1 MPIGEFLGEVPD
13 LPHDREGFE
22 QIALSPP
29 TREPLVFGE
38 DLLPHLHESV
48 EGRFLGGLLSGRLPR
63 DGGRSLAWTLIPEQK
78 IAQSPQKSSRHT
90 LAMITNADRQGI
102 DNVAKKPDFVNV
114 PEPEREKKTE
124 NPTNLYHRVD
134 KTDRSAVFFH
144 LRGSFTIQK
153 DEEDQNVVKVR
164 RSAFL
169 HNQNREDHARGDGR
183 MEWML
188 VLPPLAVALSQLKIE
203 TLTISQVADLLGVS
217 RQTVYGYIDR
227 GELELIVLQGL
238 RRPIRR
244 VTVES
249 FKRLR
254 EKLLKSKE

>member
-1 MPIGEFLGEVPD
+1 
-13 LPHDREGFE
+13 
-22 QIALSPP
+22 
-29 TREPLVFGE
+29 
-38 DLLPHLHESV
+38 
-48 EGRFLGGLLSGRLPR
+48 
-63 DGGRSLAWTLIPEQK
+63 
-78 IAQSPQKSSRHT
+78 
-90 LAMITNADRQGI
+90 
-102 DNVAKKPDFVNV
+102 
-114 PEPEREKKTE
+114 
-124 NPTNLYHRVD
+124 
-134 KTDRSAVFFH
+134 
-144 LRGSFTIQK
+144 
-153 DEEDQNVVKVR
+153 
-164 RSAFL
+164 
-169 HNQNREDHARGDGR
+169 

>member
-1 MPIGEFLGEVPD
+1 
-13 LPHDREGFE
+13 
-22 QIALSPP
+22 
-29 TREPLVFGE
+29 
-38 DLLPHLHESV
+38 
-48 EGRFLGGLLSGRLPR
+48 
-63 DGGRSLAWTLIPEQK
+63 
-78 IAQSPQKSSRHT
+78 
-90 LAMITNADRQGI
+90 
-102 DNVAKKPDFVNV
+102 
-114 PEPEREKKTE
+114 
-124 NPTNLYHRVD
+124 
-134 KTDRSAVFFH
+134 
-144 LRGSFTIQK
+144 
-153 DEEDQNVVKVR
+153 
-164 RSAFL
+164 
-169 HNQNREDHARGDGR
+169 

-188 VLPPLAVALSQLKIE
+188 VLLPLAVALSQLKIE